1 MSVRGRLAG
10 YLVIVC
16 VAILWGVSA
25 QRTQLAGLR
34 AEQRQMLVQM
44 AMLEGTSA
52 SPGTAEAASAGSATV
67 PASLVPAPELLRLR
81 NEVTR
86 LTERR
91 RELAGVRAENEQL
104 RAQLAARGTND
115 PGKSQ
120 PPAGYVFKSQARFI
134 GYNTP
139 EAAVQSMLWAVRN
152 HDMTNLLQAFTPEA
166 ARKIQGELALSRGLI
181 EQFFGLSADVPGVRV
196 MPPDNPD
203 FNTGFNTNTGQ
214 MWLQLEFVPGLSG
227 TRIPLRQ
234 TNSQWK
240 LDWLP

>member
-10 YLVIVC
+10 FLVIAC

-34 AEQRQMLVQM
+34 AEHHQLLVQV
-44 AMLEGTSA
+44 AAQEGKLA

-67 PASLVPAPELLRLR
+67 PASPAPAPELLRLR

-104 RAQLAARGTND
+104 RAQLAAHGTND
-115 PGKSQ
+115 LGKSQ
-120 PPAGYVFKSQARFI
+120 PPPGYVFKSQARFV

-139 EAAVQSMLWAVRN
+139 EDTVQSMLWAVQN
-152 HDMTNLLQAFTPEA
+152 HDLTNLLQACTPEA
-166 ARKIQGELALSRGLI
+166 AQKIQGELALSRGLI
-181 EQFFGLSADVPGVRV
+181 DEFFGLSADVPGVRV
-196 MPPDNPD
+196 MPPDYP
-203 FNTGFNTNTGQ
+203 GYNTNSGPIY
-214 MWLQLEFVPGLSG
+214 LQLEFVPGLSG

-234 TNSQWK
+234 TNGQWK
-240 LDWLP
+240 LDWPL

>member
-34 AEQRQMLVQM
+34 AGHQHLLVQM
-44 AMLEGTSA
+44 AMREGNLA
-52 SPGTAEAASAGSATV
+52 SPGTAEAAGAGSASV
-67 PASLVPAPELLRLR
+67 PASPAPAPELLRLR

-120 PPAGYVFKSQARFI
+120 SPPGYVFKSQARFV

-139 EAAVQSMLWAVRN
+139 EDTVQSMLWAVRN
-152 HDMTNLLQAFTPEA
+152 HDLTNLLQAYTPEA
-166 ARKIQGELALSRGLI
+166 AQKIQGELARSPGLI
-181 EQFFGLSADVPGVRV
+181 EEWFRLSADVPGVRV
-196 MPPDNPD
+196 PD
-203 FNTGFNTNTGQ
+203 GYKTNADTIYLG
-214 MWLQLEFVPGLSG
+214 LEFVPGLSG
-227 TRIPLRQ
+227 TSIPLRQ
-234 TNSQWK
+234 TNGQWK
-240 LDWLP
+240 LDWPF

>member
-10 YLVIVC
+10 FLVIVC

-34 AEQRQMLVQM
+34 AAHEQLLVQVT
-44 AMLEGTSA
+44 ARDGNSA
-52 SPGTAEAASAGSATV
+52 SPGTAGAASAGSATV

-115 PGKSQ
+115 LGKSQ
-120 PPAGYVFKSQARFI
+120 PLPGYVFKSQARFV

-139 EAAVQSMLWAVRN
+139 EDAVQSMLWAVRN
-152 HDMTNLLQAFTPEA
+152 HDLTNLLQACTPET
-166 ARKIQGELALSRGLI
+166 ARKVRFELALSRGLI
-181 EQFFGLSADVPGVRV
+181 EEFYRLSEDVPGVHV
-196 MPPDNPD
+196 VSAED
-203 FNTGFNTNTGQ
+203 NTNTGLT
-214 MWLQLEFVPGLSG
+214 WLHLEFVPGLSG
-227 TRIPLRQ
+227 TAIRLRQ
-234 TNSQWK
+234 TNGQWK
-240 LDWLP
+240 VDLPL

>member
-1 MSVRGRLAG
+1 MSGRGRLAG

-16 VAILWGVSA
+16 VAIVWGVSA

-34 AEQRQMLVQM
+34 AARQRLLVQV
-44 AMLEGTSA
+44 AVRQANLASSGT
-52 SPGTAEAASAGSATV
+52 GDTASAGSATV
-67 PASLVPAPELLRLR
+67 SARPAPAPELLRLR

-104 RAQLAARGTND
+104 RAQLAAGGTNA
-115 PGKSQ
+115 PGQFQSL
-120 PPAGYVFKSQARFI
+120 PGYVFKNQARFV

-139 EAAVQSMLWAVRN
+139 EDAVQSMLWAVRN
-152 HDMTNLLQAFTPEA
+152 HDLTNLLQACTPEA
-166 ARKIQGELALSRGLI
+166 AQKIHGELALAPRLI
-181 EQFFGLSADVPGVRV
+181 EEVYHLSEDVPGVRV
-196 MPPDNPD
+196 MPPDSWN
-203 FNTGFNTNTGQ
+203 NTGLNTNTGQ

-234 TNSQWK
+234 TNGQWK
-240 LDWLP
+240 LDWPY